1 MYHLLRPTLLKEEQF
16 MFARLFKNSLIVVI
30 GTSVFGGTAVSQDFQ
45 LNFKPENPEEVLAVK
60 WEDLMSQADLTAILN
75 APPVSHDGY
84 GWDDKF
90 STDSPVESAFQRA
103 LQSFDV
109 NPEMLG
115 KRIVLPG
122 FMVPTAYNEERN
134 VTEFFLVPFFGACIH
149 VPPPPPNQIIHVT
162 YEQGLQLDNMYD
174 AYYILGELSS
184 HVVRHELADS
194 AYSLKAEHVEMY
206 ND

>member
-1 MYHLLRPTLLKEEQF
+1 MFTELLKKSF
-16 MFARLFKNSLIVVI
+16 VVVI
-30 GTSVFGGTAVSQDFQ
+30 GISVFSGKALSQDYQ
-45 LNFKPENPEEVLAVK
+45 LEFKPENPEEVLAIK
-60 WEDLMSQADLTAILN
+60 WEDLMSQADLAAILD

-90 STDSPVESAFQRA
+90 SADSPVENAFQRA

-109 NPEMLG
+109 NPEFLG

-122 FMVPTAYNEERN
+122 FIVPIAYNEERN

-174 AYYILGELSS
+174 AYYILGELAS

-206 ND
+206 NY

>member
-1 MYHLLRPTLLKEEQF
+1 MFTKLLKKSF
-16 MFARLFKNSLIVVI
+16 IIVI
-30 GTSVFGGTAVSQDFQ
+30 GTSVLSGMVFSQDYQ
-45 LNFKPENPEEVLAVK
+45 LDFEIENPGDVLAVK
-60 WEDLMSQADLTAILN
+60 WEDLMSQADLAAILN

-90 STDSPVESAFQRA
+90 SADSPVESAFQRA

-109 NPEMLG
+109 NPEYLG

-122 FMVPTAYNEERN
+122 FIVPTAYNEERE

-162 YEQGLQLDNMYD
+162 FEQGLQLDNMYD

-184 HVVRHELADS
+184 QVVRHELADS
-194 AYSLKAEHVEMY
+194 AYSLRAEHVEMY
-206 ND
+206 NY

>member
-1 MYHLLRPTLLKEEQF
+1 MFTKLLKKSF
-16 MFARLFKNSLIVVI
+16 IMVI
-30 GTSVFGGTAVSQDFQ
+30 GTSVLSGMVFSQDYQ
-45 LNFKPENPEEVLAVK
+45 LDFELENPGDVLAVK
-60 WEDLMSQADLTAILN
+60 WEDLMSQADLAAILN

-90 STDSPVESAFQRA
+90 SADSPVESAFQRA

-109 NPEMLG
+109 NPEYLG

-122 FMVPTAYNEERN
+122 FIVPTAYNEERE

-184 HVVRHELADS
+184 QVVRHELADS

-206 ND
+206 N

>member
-1 MYHLLRPTLLKEEQF
+1 

-122 FMVPTAYNEERN
+122 FIVPTAYNEERN

>member
-90 STDSPVESAFQRA
+90 SVDSPVESAFQRA

-122 FMVPTAYNEERN
+122 FIVPTAYNEERN

>member
-1 MYHLLRPTLLKEEQF
+1 
-16 MFARLFKNSLIVVI
+16 MFAKLFKNSLIVVI
-30 GTSVFGGTAVSQDFQ
+30 GTSVLGGTAVSQDFQ

-109 NPEMLG
+109 NPDYLG

-122 FMVPTAYNEERN
+122 FIVPTAYNEERE

-162 YEQGLQLDNMYD
+162 YEQGLHLDNMYD

-184 HVVRHELADS
+184 QVVRHELADS

-206 ND
+206 N

>member
-1 MYHLLRPTLLKEEQF
+1 MFTKLLKKSF
-16 MFARLFKNSLIVVI
+16 IMVI
-30 GTSVFGGTAVSQDFQ
+30 GTSVLSGMVFSQDYQ
-45 LNFKPENPEEVLAVK
+45 LDFELENPGDVLAVK
-60 WEDLMSQADLTAILN
+60 WEDLMSQADLAAILN

-90 STDSPVESAFQRA
+90 SADSPVESAFQRA

-109 NPEMLG
+109 NPEYLG

-122 FMVPTAYNEERN
+122 FIVPTAYNEERE

-184 HVVRHELADS
+184 QVVRHELADS

-206 ND
+206 NY

>member
-1 MYHLLRPTLLKEEQF
+1 MFTKLLKKSF
-16 MFARLFKNSLIVVI
+16 IMVI
-30 GTSVFGGTAVSQDFQ
+30 GTSVLSGMVFSQDYQ
-45 LNFKPENPEEVLAVK
+45 LDFELENPGDVLAVK
-60 WEDLMSQADLTAILN
+60 WEDLMSQADLAAILN

-90 STDSPVESAFQRA
+90 SADSPVESAFQRA

-109 NPEMLG
+109 NPEYLG

-122 FMVPTAYNEERN
+122 FIVPTAYNEERE

-162 YEQGLQLDNMYD
+162 FEQGLQLDNMYD

-184 HVVRHELADS
+184 QVVRHDLADS
-194 AYSLKAEHVEMY
+194 AYSLNAEHVELY
-206 ND
+206 NY

>member
-1 MYHLLRPTLLKEEQF
+1 MFVKLLR
-16 MFARLFKNSLIVVI
+16 NSLIVFI
-30 GTSVFGGTAVSQDFQ
+30 GTSVFSGTVLSQDYKLEFE
-45 LNFKPENPEEVLAVK
+45 PANPEEVVALK
-60 WEDLMSQADLTAILN
+60 WEDLMSQADLAAILD

-90 STDSPVESAFQRA
+90 SADSTVENAFQRA

-109 NPEMLG
+109 NPEFVG
-115 KRIVLPG
+115 KRVVLPG
-122 FMVPTAYNEERN
+122 FVVPTAYNDERK

-162 YEQGLQLDNMYD
+162 YDQGLQLDSMYD

-184 HVVRHELADS
+184 QVVRHELADS
-194 AYSLKAEHVEMY
+194 AYSLNAEHVEIY
-206 ND
+206 NY

>member
-1 MYHLLRPTLLKEEQF
+1 
-16 MFARLFKNSLIVVI
+16 MFARLFKNSLVVVI

-122 FMVPTAYNEERN
+122 FIVPTAYNEERN

>member
-1 MYHLLRPTLLKEEQF
+1 
-16 MFARLFKNSLIVVI
+16 MFAKLFKNSLIVVI

-90 STDSPVESAFQRA
+90 SADSPVESAFQRA

-122 FMVPTAYNEERN
+122 FIVPTAYNEERN

>member
-1 MYHLLRPTLLKEEQF
+1 MFTKLLKKSF
-16 MFARLFKNSLIVVI
+16 IMVI
-30 GTSVFGGTAVSQDFQ
+30 GTSVLSGMVFSQDYQ
-45 LNFKPENPEEVLAVK
+45 LDFELENPGDVLAVK
-60 WEDLMSQADLTAILN
+60 WEDLMSQADLAAILN

-90 STDSPVESAFQRA
+90 SADSPVESAFQRA

-109 NPEMLG
+109 NPEYLG

-122 FMVPTAYNEERN
+122 FIVPTAYNEERE

-162 YEQGLQLDNMYD
+162 FEQGLQLDNMYD

-184 HVVRHELADS
+184 QVVRHELADS
-194 AYSLKAEHVEMY
+194 AYSLRAEHVEMY
-206 ND
+206 NY

>member
-1 MYHLLRPTLLKEEQF
+1 MFTKLLKKSF
-16 MFARLFKNSLIVVI
+16 IVVI
-30 GTSVFGGTAVSQDFQ
+30 GTSVLSGMVFSQDYQ
-45 LNFKPENPEEVLAVK
+45 LDFELENPGDVLAVK
-60 WEDLMSQADLTAILN
+60 WEDLMSQADLAAILN

-90 STDSPVESAFQRA
+90 SADSPVESAFQRA

-109 NPEMLG
+109 NPEYLG

-122 FMVPTAYNEERN
+122 FIVPTAYNEERE

-162 YEQGLQLDNMYD
+162 FEQGLQLDNMYD

-184 HVVRHELADS
+184 QVVRHELADS
-194 AYSLKAEHVEMY
+194 AYSLRAEHVEMY
-206 ND
+206 NY

>member
-1 MYHLLRPTLLKEEQF
+1 MFTKLLKKSF
-16 MFARLFKNSLIVVI
+16 IVVI
-30 GTSVFGGTAVSQDFQ
+30 GTSVLSGKVLSQDYQFE
-45 LNFKPENPEEVLAVK
+45 FKPVNPEEVLAVK
-60 WEDLMSQADLTAILN
+60 WEDLMSQADLAAILN

-90 STDSPVESAFQRA
+90 SADSPVESAFQRA

-109 NPEMLG
+109 NPEYLG

-122 FMVPTAYNEERN
+122 FIVPTAYNEERE

-162 YEQGLQLDNMYD
+162 YEQGLHLDNMYD

-184 HVVRHELADS
+184 QVVRHELADS
-194 AYSLKAEHVEMY
+194 AYSLRAEHVEMY
-206 ND
+206 NY

>member
-16 MFARLFKNSLIVVI
+16 MFAKLFKNSLIVVI

-122 FMVPTAYNEERN
+122 FIVPTAYNEERN

>member
-1 MYHLLRPTLLKEEQF
+1 MFTKLLKKSF
-16 MFARLFKNSLIVVI
+16 IIVI
-30 GTSVFGGTAVSQDFQ
+30 GTSVLSGKVLSQDYQ
-45 LNFKPENPEEVLAVK
+45 LEFKPVNPEEVLAVK
-60 WEDLMSQADLTAILN
+60 WEDLMSQADLAAILN

-90 STDSPVESAFQRA
+90 SADSPVESAFQRA

-109 NPEMLG
+109 NPEYLG

-122 FMVPTAYNEERN
+122 FIVPTAYNEERE

-184 HVVRHELADS
+184 QVVRHELADS
-194 AYSLKAEHVEMY
+194 AYSLRAEHVEMY
-206 ND
+206 NY

>member
-1 MYHLLRPTLLKEEQF
+1 MFTKLLKKSF
-16 MFARLFKNSLIVVI
+16 IMVI
-30 GTSVFGGTAVSQDFQ
+30 GTSVLSGMVFSQDYQ
-45 LNFKPENPEEVLAVK
+45 LDFELENPGDVLAVK
-60 WEDLMSQADLTAILN
+60 WEDLMSQADLAAILN

-90 STDSPVESAFQRA
+90 SADSPVESAFQRA

-109 NPEMLG
+109 NPEYLG

-122 FMVPTAYNEERN
+122 FIVPTAYNEERE

-162 YEQGLQLDNMYD
+162 FEQGLQLDNMYD

-184 HVVRHELADS
+184 QVVRHELADS

-206 ND
+206 NY